1 MEQISEYQTL
11 TMFGTYS
18 IAFALRS
25 IGAILGIWLALRMA
39 NNIRM
44 SEEDNMVSK
53 ILGTGF
59 GVLIVM
65 GAYYW
70 QTAYFSLR
78 ANVANGL
85 NDLAASGTELSAG
98 SQQFVANFATGNAV
112 TSPGAPII
120 LFDLIVLA
128 IILGQIW
135 MPKKG

>member
-25 IGAILGIWLALRMA
+25 IGSVLMVWLALRIA
-39 NNIRM
+39 NNLRM
-44 SEEDNMVSK
+44 SEEQNPVAK
-53 ILGTGF
+53 VLGTGF
-59 GVLIVM
+59 GVLVVM
-65 GAYYW
+65 FIYYW
-70 QTAYFSLR
+70 QTAYTNLR

-98 SQQFVANFATGNAV
+98 SQQFVANFASAEPV
-112 TSPGAPII
+112 TSPIGLVI
-120 LFDLIVLA
+120 LFDLIILAMIVL
-128 IILGQIW
+128 QIW

>member
-1 MEQISEYQTL
+1 MEQMSEYQSL

-25 IGAILGIWLALRMA
+25 IGALLGIWLALRIA
-39 NNIRM
+39 NNIRT
-44 SEEDNMVSK
+44 SDEDNMIAK

-59 GVLIVM
+59 GVLTVM
-65 GAYYW
+65 FAYYW
-70 QTAYFSLR
+70 QSAYFSLR
-78 ANVANGL
+78 GNVANGL

-112 TSPGAPII
+112 TSPNAPVI
-120 LFDLIVLA
+120 LFNLIVLA
-128 IILGQIW
+128 MIVAQIW

>member
-1 MEQISEYQTL
+1 MEQLSEYQTL

-44 SEEDNMVSK
+44 SEEDNIVAK

-112 TSPGAPII
+112 TSPGAPVI